1 MHTFISVY
9 KNWHI
14 SCKNT
19 YLSTVVILDAIWKT
33 GFKMVVDRNW
43 CFEWN
48 HGFFGCF
55 LLWILNKKL
64 DELIKLLLFNRKP
77 LNWSWQISDTISIM
91 SFLLILIES
100 MQKSDKVF
108 EPHKF
113 HRISIFIWKG
123 ICCNLKSW
131 INVSFNQILSYREK
145 IQKFSL
151 KSKLSDRKHIVSRT
165 LFSIHLKPY

>member
-9 KNWHI
+9 NNWHI

-19 YLSTVVILDAIWKT
+19 YLSTVVILVAICKT

-77 LNWSWQISDTISIM
+77 LNWSGQISDPISIM

-123 ICCNLKSW
+123 VCCNLKSW

-151 KSKLSDRKHIVSRT
+151 KK
-165 LFSIHLKPY
+165 